1 MSAVPKKRL
10 QLLEPELLGEQAPW
24 GREGALHLRE
34 QSLWEQDL
42 PIAAGESRGVRRSYG
57 QCDGSQKITRIGPQG
72 VLKAESS
79 RKEFQVER
87 DSLQPFPCCFF

>member
-42 PIAAGESRGVRRSYG
+42 PIAAGEVVVECVGTMVSVMAAR
-57 QCDGSQKITRIGPQG
+57 KLLELGPR
-72 VLKAESS
+72 V
-79 RKEFQVER
+79 
-87 DSLQPFPCCFF
+87 C

>member
-42 PIAAGESRGVRRSYG
+42 PIAAGEVVVE
-57 QCDGSQKITRIGPQG
+57 CIGAT
-72 VLKAESS
+72 VSVMAA
-79 RKEFQVER
+79 RKLLELGPRV
-87 DSLQPFPCCFF
+87 C